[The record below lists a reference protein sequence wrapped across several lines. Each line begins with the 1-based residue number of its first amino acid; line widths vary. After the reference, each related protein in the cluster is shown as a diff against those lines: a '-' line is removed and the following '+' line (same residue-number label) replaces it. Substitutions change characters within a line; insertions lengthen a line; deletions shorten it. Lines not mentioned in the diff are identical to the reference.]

1 MKQME
6 EMTLSRKL
14 TVEKI
19 EHCEGPVHYIAHH
32 MVVRPDSEST
42 HLRIVSNSSSSYQGH
57 KIKDYWMKGP
67 DLLNNLFRV
76 ILQFREKET
85 AISGGI
91 S

>member
-32 MVVRPDSEST
+32 MAVRPDSEIT
-42 HLRIVSNSSSSYQGH
+42 PLRIVFTSSSSYQGH
-57 KIKDYWMKGP
+57 KLNDYWLKGP
-67 DLLNNLFRV
+67 DLLNNLSRV
-76 ILQFREKET
+76 SLQFREKET
-85 AISGGI
+85 AIVGDI